1 MLFAGFTNLS
11 QDHLDYYNTMEEYFL
26 AKSKLFNADKSDKF
40 LFMDNIYGNKIN
52 QMYNNSGFSVGI
64 SNKND
69 VQLLKSDKK
78 Y

>member
-1 MLFAGFTNLS
+1 
-11 QDHLDYYNTMEEYFL
+11 
-26 AKSKLFNADKSDKF
+26 
-40 LFMDNIYGNKIN
+40 MDNIYGNKIN

-78 Y
+78 ILNLELKTRLSKVNQMYLVQKVITIYF